1 MFKSLHDFYT
11 SREWCKFRLQVINDR
26 MTPNGDV
33 LDEVTKKPIT
43 KKYDIILH
51 HIEPLNE
58 ENVFDFNIS
67 LNPNNIM
74 IVSHRTHNKIHN
86 KLGYSNKEVYLVY
99 GPPCAGKSTYIKE
112 VLEQGDLLID
122 IDNIRQC
129 VSGCDKHITVPKLNS
144 IVFGVRDY
152 LMDAVKVRNGKWNK
166 AYIVG
171 GYPLLSERERI
182 CKETGAKEIYI
193 ECTKEECIQRLKD
206 NPDNRNIDDWIKY
219 INDWFDRY
227 TPPLYD

>member
-67 LNPNNIM
+67 LNPNNIK

-182 CKETGAKEIYI
+182 CKEIGAKEIYI

-206 NPDNRNIDDWIKY
+206 NPDNRNIDDWINY
-219 INDWFDRY
+219 IKQWFDRF
-227 TPPLYD
+227 TPSL